1 MMQDGNTSGMI
12 FNIAEQIEYLST
24 ILTLQPGDLIAT
36 GTPTGVGMGRGIYL
50 KAGDVMV
57 ASIDGIG
64 SIENPLVAG

>member
-1 MMQDGNTSGMI
+1 
-12 FNIAEQIEYLST
+12 
-24 ILTLQPGDLIAT
+24 
-36 GTPTGVGMGRGIYL
+36 MGRGIYL